1 MPIECATGNIFDA
14 RTDAIVNPV
23 NCVGVMGKGLA
34 LEFKKR
40 FPISSK
46 GYTEACARNI
56 VKIGELFV
64 LTPTRDPWW
73 RENGQYVI
81 HFPTKKHWRDPSK
94 LEYIEAGVKEFGR
107 VFESLKIK
115 SVAIPALGC
124 GCGGLDWA
132 VVKPVIVEGLRSVK
146 GSIKVM
152 LFEPELQ
159 RQQSCREH

>member
-1 MPIECATGNIFDA
+1 MSVEFSTGDIFDA
-14 RTDAIVNPV
+14 QADAIINPV

-46 GYTEACARNI
+46 GYIEACARNI

-64 LTPTRDPWW
+64 FTPTRDPWW

-94 LEYIEAGVKEFGR
+94 LEYVESGVQDFGR
-107 VFESLKIK
+107 VFCSLKIK

-124 GCGGLDWA
+124 GCGGLDWEI
-132 VVKPVIVEGLRSVK
+132 VKPVIIEGLRYVDEK
-146 GSIKVM
+146 IKVV
-152 LFEPELQ
+152 LFEPEKQKEPFFRDL
-159 RQQSCREH
+159 

>member
-1 MPIECATGNIFDA
+1 MSIEFSAGDIFDA
-14 RTDAIVNPV
+14 QTDAIINPV

-46 GYTEACARNI
+46 GYIEACARNI

-64 LTPTRDPWW
+64 FTPTRDPWW
-73 RENGQYVI
+73 RENGKYVI

-94 LEYIEAGVKEFGR
+94 LEYVESGVQDFGR
-107 VFESLKIK
+107 VFRSLKIK

-124 GCGGLDWA
+124 GCGGLDWEI
-132 VVKPVIVEGLRSVK
+132 VKPVIMEGLRYVDEK
-146 GSIKVM
+146 IKVV
-152 LFEPELQ
+152 LFEPEKQKEPFL
-159 RQQSCREH
+159 RDL

>member
-14 RTDAIVNPV
+14 GVDAIVNPV

-34 LEFKKR
+34 LDFKKR
-40 FPISSK
+40 FPISSR
-46 GYTEACARNI
+46 GYIEACAQNI
-56 VKIGELFV
+56 VKTGELFV
-64 LTPTRDPWW
+64 FTPTRDPWW
-73 RENGQYVI
+73 KENGQYVI

-94 LEYIEAGVKEFGR
+94 LEYVEAGVKKFER
-107 VFESLKIK
+107 IFESLKIK

-132 VVKPVIVEGLRSVK
+132 IVKPVIVEGLRSVHEK
-146 GSIKVM
+146 IKVV

-159 RQQSCREH
+159 RQPSGPNR

>member
-1 MPIECATGNIFDA
+1 MSIEFSTGNIFA
-14 RTDAIVNPV
+14 PQTDAIINPV

-46 GYTEACARNI
+46 GYIEACARNI

-64 LTPTRDPWW
+64 FSPTRDPWW

-81 HFPTKKHWRDPSK
+81 HFPTKKHWSDPSK
-94 LEYIEAGVKEFGR
+94 LEHVESGVQDFGR
-107 VFESLKIK
+107 VFRSLKIK

-124 GCGGLDWA
+124 GCGGLDWEI
-132 VVKPVIVEGLRSVK
+132 VKPVIIEGMRYVDEK
-146 GSIKVM
+146 IKVV
-152 LFEPELQ
+152 LFEPEKQ
-159 RQQSCREH
+159 KEPFF